1 MESQKRRERLALNLS
16 QNEREAIEG
25 GRKERVKAEDYR
37 IVKITIVPR
46 PKQSVDLQWLERGAF
61 KS

>member
-25 GRKERVKAEDYR
+25 GTEKRKSE
-37 IVKITIVPR
+37 
-46 PKQSVDLQWLERGAF
+46 G
-61 KS
+61 